1 MEIKRLKQ
9 RKDGTKYI
17 IVPKSAKMEAGDYV
31 KIIKI
36 KEEEDN
42 S

>member
-17 IVPKSAKMEAGDYV
+17 IVPKFAKMEAGDWV

-36 KEEEDN
+36 EETDQ
-42 S
+42 